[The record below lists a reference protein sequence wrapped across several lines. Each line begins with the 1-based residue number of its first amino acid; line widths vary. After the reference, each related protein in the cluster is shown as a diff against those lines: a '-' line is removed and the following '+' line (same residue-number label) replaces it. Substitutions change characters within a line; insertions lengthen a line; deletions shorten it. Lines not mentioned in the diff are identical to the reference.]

1 MNGSTGFPVASLV
14 MSLFFLTHSPLFQF
28 NGGIYIYIFFLF
40 SALEFQ
46 SCWRSRL
53 GFQDINL
60 FSHSNLPQ
68 LFRFDFCC
76 PDSLFYF
83 QPLISDCEYDNLI
96 QWRHEGGLSENGKL
110 TKAKKNHENPTWK
123 PHNQENFDIVNLT
136 LSSFHVQV
144 NSVVQWL
151 QGLSTLWNC
160 YTRSSRR
167 TGYLIA
173 KWTKKFCPG
182 KVLYFDFSDIVCP
195 NCSWDRAIY
204 V

>member
-1 MNGSTGFPVASLV
+1 M
-14 MSLFFLTHSPLFQF
+14 
-28 NGGIYIYIFFLF
+28 GGYIYIYFFLF

-46 SCWRSRL
+46 GCWRSRL

-160 YTRSSRR
+160 YTRSSRSTYSKR
-167 TGYLIA
+167 TY
-173 KWTKKFCPG
+173 
-182 KVLYFDFSDIVCP
+182 SRVCS
-195 NCSWDRAIY
+195 NICL
-204 V
+204 VVEF